1 MRLLV
6 LSNIFSLLLG
16 GFLVYKFFPRTEI
29 VHRDV
34 EVVREI
40 EVRDVVTKIVK
51 VYPDGTKEE
60 TTIVDKTKKEVD
72 KSTEVIIT
80 NREKDWSL
88 SLMYSPLNIS
98 GDNTNE
104 YTVSIERRVLGPWR
118 VGAFGSSTGAIGVSV
133 GVSW

>member
-34 EVVREI
+34 EVVREV

-60 TTIVDKTKKEVD
+60 TTIIDKTKKEVD
-72 KSTEVIIT
+72 KNKEVLIT

-98 GDNTNE
+98 GPNTNE
-104 YTVSIERRVLGPWR
+104 YIVNIERRVLGPWR
-118 VGAFGSSTGAIGVSV
+118 VGAFGSSTGSVGISV